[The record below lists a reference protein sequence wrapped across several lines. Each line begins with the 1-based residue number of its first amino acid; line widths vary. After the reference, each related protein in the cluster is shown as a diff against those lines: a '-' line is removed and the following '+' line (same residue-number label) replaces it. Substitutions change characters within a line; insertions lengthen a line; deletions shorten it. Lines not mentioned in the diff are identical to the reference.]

1 MCDCDCMKEFDL
13 RGNKYLVGVRCVTYQ
28 HEKFIKD
35 ALDGFAMQQTD
46 FPFLVMLIDDAST
59 DGTQDVIN
67 RYLEDNFMLEE
78 DGVALKN
85 GKFVGPP
92 MYGMA
97 MNILKKQNLIKS
109 KNYDD

>member
-1 MCDCDCMKEFDL
+1 M
-13 RGNKYLVGVRCVTYQ
+13 V
-28 HEKFIKD
+28 
-35 ALDGFAMQQTD
+35 
-46 FPFLVMLIDDAST
+46 IDDAST
-59 DGTQDVIN
+59 NGAQEVIN

-97 MNILKKQNLIKS
+97 MNILNKKKLIDS
-109 KNYDD
+109 KC

>member
-1 MCDCDCMKEFDL
+1 MDSF
-13 RGNKYLVGVRCVTYQ
+13 RYKYLVAIRCMTFLHANY
-28 HEKFIKD
+28 ITD

-46 FPFLVMLIDDAST
+46 FPSLVMLIDDAST

-97 MNILKKQNLIKS
+97 MNILRKQELIT
-109 KNYDD
+109 KNK